1 MRLVLNFIAFELLLD
16 LMVAVAREVD
26 PTVEVELLSV
36 EVIQAT
42 PTAAEEQ
49 ALKIRKQLR
58 SGIRCK

>member
-16 LMVAVAREVD
+16 LMVAVAKEID

-42 PTAAEEQ
+42 PTAAEQ
-49 ALKIRKQLR
+49 ALKIRKQLK
-58 SGIRCK
+58 SGIQCK